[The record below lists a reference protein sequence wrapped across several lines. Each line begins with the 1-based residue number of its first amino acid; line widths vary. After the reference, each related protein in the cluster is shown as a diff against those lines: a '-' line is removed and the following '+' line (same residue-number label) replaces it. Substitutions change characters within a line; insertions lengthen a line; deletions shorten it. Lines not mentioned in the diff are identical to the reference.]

1 MEKNLS
7 KFPLLSGQ
15 LLYLEVSLCTLS
27 PLCQCFPL
35 HGTNYVGRE
44 PGEGICSNNPDKRP
58 SLASNNSDVILGG
71 CKSDIQ

>member
-1 MEKNLS
+1 MRDYNPAQVYTKSSLPVLS
-7 KFPLLSGQ
+7 
-15 LLYLEVSLCTLS
+15 T
-27 PLCQCFPL
+27 L

-58 SLASNNSDVILGG
+58 SFAYNNSDVILGG